1 MEVDI
6 VDSIRFITQITVF
19 KKMISLDIE
28 VEVFVI
34 KTMVSFVLVIDGN
47 SKNTKIDLMEF
58 LFQLSVVRF

>member
-6 VDSIRFITQITVF
+6 VDSIRFIIQITVF

-28 VEVFVI
+28 VEVFVV
-34 KTMVSFVLVIDGN
+34 KTMVSFVFVIDGN